1 MRDVELSPIRHTAGT
16 SGGGF
21 GDMVTKPVTPRSQ
34 ESRVP
39 GEARVPL
46 SPHPPRQEIDPRLE
60 IFLEPARCWGDD
72 RASTVLE
79 WTMRWRIEEEC
90 WFLNHRRHHE
100 IRPEASAT
108 SIPSLH
114 FGQVFPPDRQAST
127 MFLLR
132 HLVQEV
138 RGFSVSTLN

>member
-34 ESRVP
+34 ESRAP

-60 IFLEPARCWGDD
+60 ILIENKFGLRSD
-72 RASTVLE
+72 RVL
-79 WTMRWRIEEEC
+79 I
-90 WFLNHRRHHE
+90 FKKN
-100 IRPEASAT
+100 
-108 SIPSLH
+108 
-114 FGQVFPPDRQAST
+114 QK
-127 MFLLR
+127 
-132 HLVQEV
+132 
-138 RGFSVSTLN
+138 